1 VIDVGRKYFGL
12 KDGGRLHV
20 YAEDARPFLQ
30 NSGKMYDVIELD
42 LYHGGVYAPFYV
54 LTKEFFQT
62 VYDHLTP
69 DGVMVINVLSLHQQ
83 RQENTLLLVNTVGK
97 TMSTVFPSIY
107 KIEMFLNHLLFASRT
122 RIDLSTIR
130 ERLKSYDGDPELND
144 AIHEASLDLSPLY
157 VSKDGIVLTDDK
169 SPVDEL
175 TYRMVSGFS
184 SYH

>member
-1 VIDVGRKYFGL
+1 
-12 KDGGRLHV
+12 
-20 YAEDARPFLQ
+20 
-30 NSGKMYDVIELD
+30 
-42 LYHGGVYAPFYV
+42 
-54 LTKEFFQT
+54 
-62 VYDHLTP
+62 
-69 DGVMVINVLSLHQQ
+69 MVINVLSLHQQ